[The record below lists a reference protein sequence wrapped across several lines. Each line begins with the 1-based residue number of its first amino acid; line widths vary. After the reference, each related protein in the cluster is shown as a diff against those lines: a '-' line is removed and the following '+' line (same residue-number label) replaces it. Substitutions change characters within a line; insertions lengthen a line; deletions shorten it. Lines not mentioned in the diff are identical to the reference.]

1 VDRIAVIG
9 AASLQS
15 GETTMRVHLRKAGIL
30 VALLGTAAVTTA
42 AINPTLPFL
51 PESRVWVEG
60 TSSVRSY
67 SCEAAEV
74 KGSVDAAAASLDVAQ
89 LEGAVRSVDVAI
101 SVATLDCKNG
111 TMNGHMRKA
120 LKATEHGTIAFHL
133 TGYTAAAGAGSE
145 AKVKLNG
152 TLEIAG
158 QERPMVIDAV
168 ATPAANGALRVA
180 GSKEFLMSEFGI
192 KPPSLM
198 MGTMK
203 VHDKVKVGFDVVLK
217 P

>member
-1 VDRIAVIG
+1 MKVN
-9 AASLQS
+9 
-15 GETTMRVHLRKAGIL
+15 LRKAGIL

-42 AINPTLPFL
+42 ALRPALGFL

-60 TSSVRSY
+60 TSTVRSY
-67 SCEAAEV
+67 TCEASGV
-74 KGSVDAAAASLDVAQ
+74 TGNIAASTAALDVTK
-89 LEGAVRSVDVAI
+89 LEGAVQSVDVAI
-101 SVATLDCKNG
+101 SVAALDCKNG

-120 LKATEHGTIAFHL
+120 LKASEHGTIAFHL
-133 TGYTAAAGAGSE
+133 DSYTAAPAAGNE
-145 AKVKLNG
+145 TKVQLNG

-158 QERPMVIDAV
+158 QKRPIVIDGV
-168 ATPAANGALRVA
+168 ATAAADGAVRVK
-180 GSKEFLMSEFGI
+180 GSKEFLMSEYGV

-203 VHDKVKVGFDVVLK
+203 VHDKVKVSFDVVVK